1 MGEPK
6 RFYWLKLKEDFFR
19 QKEIKKL
26 RRIAGGDVFTIIY
39 LKMLLRAMKDGGK
52 LYFEGVEDNFASEL
66 ALDID
71 EDEDNVKMT
80 VAFLMANGIL
90 VQNQPDEYELLTVDE
105 MTGSECDS
113 AHRVRKLRER
123 KALADGQKAL
133 QSNDDVTS
141 GNDGVTTSNIEIEKE
156 NRDREKSKSKRAAA
170 QRFTPPT
177 VSEVE
182 AYAKEKGYTS
192 QEFSPSGFVDFYQ
205 SKGWKVGRDP
215 MKDWKASVRGWVSRY
230 RQEHPAQKSEPEPQ
244 PAQTEKPWWD
254 LPLEEQE
261 RLQDEWA
268 AKEREKLLNK
278 D

>member
-1 MGEPK
+1 MGEQK

-52 LYFEGVEDNFASEL
+52 LYFEGIEDNFASEL

-71 EDEDNVKMT
+71 ENEDNLKMT
-80 VAFLMANGIL
+80 VAFLVANGIL
-90 VQNQPDEYELLTVDE
+90 VQNQPDEYELLTVEE

-123 KALADGQKAL
+123 KSLADGQKAL
-133 QSNDDVTS
+133 QCNATVTGSNDA
-141 GNDGVTTSNIEIEKE
+141 VTTCNVEIELEKE
-156 NRDREKSKSKRAAA
+156 KRVKSKNKRADA

-177 VSEVE
+177 LSEVE
-182 AYAKEKGYTS
+182 AYANEKGYTS
-192 QEFSPSGFVDFYQ
+192 QEFSPSYFVDFYQ

-215 MKDWKASVRGWVSRY
+215 MKDWKASVRMWVARY
-230 RQEHPAQKSEPEPQ
+230 RHEHPAPKQEPKKPHGLYSENLSPEELMRRQKEQ
-244 PAQTEKPWWD
+244 AEKD
-254 LPLEEQE
+254 REEARRQG
-261 RLQDEWA
+261 
-268 AKEREKLLNK
+268 LL
-278 D
+278 